1 MGIRVPGEA
10 ASLASDSVWMAP
22 PMPLSVRRS
31 SLALVVLVLTA
42 VPWLAAV
49 PAAPTEVGT
58 LWRVR
63 DGAGTVFIAGSLHQ
77 LRRDRAGLPP
87 SYGLAYGEA
96 ERLAME
102 LDMDALSPAALA
114 GELVARALD
123 PNGRSL
129 RDGLPAA
136 AWRSLQPRLA
146 GLGLPEAAIDRFEP
160 WAVALLL
167 ASAEFLQRGYSPDS
181 GVEGQ
186 LQARAAADRK
196 PIDGLETP
204 AQQFEL
210 FDGLPRTDQVQ
221 LLEVTLKELDWIGP
235 RLDALEAAW
244 RAGDLPRL
252 EALLLGDYRQR
263 PDLHERLVVR
273 RNAAWVAPVR
283 GFLRRPDDTLV
294 VVGLMHLLG
303 DRGLIALLR
312 QQGLKPERFVAGA
325 WRPDP

>member
-1 MGIRVPGEA
+1 MPQ
-10 ASLASDSVWMAP
+10 
-22 PMPLSVRRS
+22 PMPAPALRRPLAV
-31 SLALVVLVLTA
+31 LALL
-42 VPWLAAV
+42 LAAV
-49 PAAPTEVGT
+49 PALAAPLAAAEVGT
-58 LWRVR
+58 LWRLR

-87 SYGLAYGEA
+87 SYGQAYGEA

-102 LDMDALSPAALA
+102 LDMDAISPAALA

-123 PNGRSL
+123 SDGRSL
-129 RDGLPAA
+129 REGLPAPT
-136 AWRSLQPRLA
+136 WRALQPRLA

-167 ASAEFLQRGYSPDS
+167 ASAEFQQRGYSPDS

-204 AQQFEL
+204 AEQFEL
-210 FDGLPRTDQVQ
+210 FDGLPRTDQLQ
-221 LLEVTLKELDWIGP
+221 LLEVTLKELDGVGP
-235 RLDALEAAW
+235 RLDALEGAW

-252 EALLLGDYRQR
+252 EALLLGDYLKR
-263 PDLHERLVVR
+263 PDLYQRLVVR

-283 GFLRRPDDTLV
+283 GFLQRPDDTLV

-312 QQGLKPERFVAGA
+312 QQGLKPERFVDGA

>member
-1 MGIRVPGEA
+1 M
-10 ASLASDSVWMAP
+10 P
-22 PMPLSVRRS
+22 PPLRPSRLRSVRRRA
-31 SLALVVLVLTA
+31 LALAALV
-42 VPWLAAV
+42 LAAV
-49 PAAPTEVGT
+49 PAVAAFPGLASASAAAADVGT

-102 LDMDALSPAALA
+102 LDMDGISPAVLA
-114 GELVARALD
+114 GELVTRALD
-123 PNGRSL
+123 PDGRSL

-136 AWRSLQPRLA
+136 SWRTLQPRLA
-146 GLGLPEAAIDRFEP
+146 GLGLPEAVIDRFEP

-167 ASAEFLQRGYSPDS
+167 ASAEFLQRGYSPES

-186 LQARAAADRK
+186 LQASAAADRK

-204 AQQFEL
+204 AEQFEL

-221 LLEVTLKELDWIGP
+221 LLEVTLKELDGVGP
-235 RLDALEAAW
+235 RLDALEGAW
-244 RAGDLPRL
+244 RAGDLQRL

-263 PDLHERLVVR
+263 PDLHERLVLR

-303 DRGLIALLR
+303 ERGLIALLR

>member
-1 MGIRVPGEA
+1 MASPGSGEVTWL
-10 ASLASDSVWMAP
+10 ASLGLWMP
-22 PMPLSVRRS
+22 LPMPPQMPRSMRR
-31 SLALVVLVLTA
+31 LLVAVAALV
-42 VPWLAAV
+42 LATF
-49 PAAPTEVGT
+49 PAAAAEVGT

-102 LDMDALSPAALA
+102 LDMDAISPATLA

-123 PNGRSL
+123 PDGRSL
-129 RDGLPAA
+129 RDGLPPAT
-136 AWRSLQPRLA
+136 WRTLQPRLA

-186 LQARAAADRK
+186 LQARAATDRK

-204 AQQFEL
+204 AEQFEL

-221 LLEVTLKELDWIGP
+221 LLDVTLKELDGVGP
-235 RLDALEAAW
+235 RLDALEDAW

-273 RNAAWVAPVR
+273 RNGAWVAPVR

-294 VVGLMHLLG
+294 VVGLMHLMG

-312 QQGLKPERFVAGA
+312 QQGLKPERFVDGA

>member
-1 MGIRVPGEA
+1 M
-10 ASLASDSVWMAP
+10 LAMA
-22 PMPLSVRRS
+22 LRRC
-31 SLALVVLVLTA
+31 LALAALL
-42 VPWLAAV
+42 LGAV
-49 PAAPTEVGT
+49 PAAAAEVGT
-58 LWRVR
+58 LWRLR

-102 LDMDALSPAALA
+102 LDLDAIGPAELA

-123 PNGRSL
+123 PDGRSL
-129 RDGLPAA
+129 REGLPAA
-136 AWRSLQPRLA
+136 AWRDLQPRLA
-146 GLGLPEAAIDRFEP
+146 GLGLPETAIDRFEP

-167 ASAEFLQRGYSPDS
+167 ASAGFLQRGYAPDS

-210 FDGLPRTDQVQ
+210 FDGLPRTDQIR
-221 LLEVTLKELDWIGP
+221 LLEVTLKELDGIGP

-263 PDLHERLVVR
+263 PDLFQRLVAR

-312 QQGLKPERFVAGA
+312 QQGLKPERFVDGG
-325 WRPDP
+325 WRLDP

>member
-1 MGIRVPGEA
+1 
-10 ASLASDSVWMAP
+10 
-22 PMPLSVRRS
+22 MPLSVRRS

-42 VPWLAAV
+42 VPGLAAAA
-49 PAAPTEVGT
+49 AAPAEVGT

-114 GELVARALD
+114 SELVARALD
-123 PNGRSL
+123 PDGRSL
-129 RDGLPAA
+129 HEGLPAA
-136 AWRSLQPRLA
+136 TWRTLQPRLA

-186 LQARAAADRK
+186 LQARATVDRK

-204 AQQFEL
+204 AEQFDL
-210 FDGLPRTDQVQ
+210 FDRLPRTDQVQ
-221 LLEVTLKELDWIGP
+221 LLEVTLKELDGVGP
-235 RLDALEAAW
+235 RLDALEGAW
-244 RAGDLPRL
+244 RGGDLPRL

-273 RNAAWVAPVR
+273 RNQAWVAPVR
-283 GFLRRPDDTLV
+283 GFLRRPDDTMV

-312 QQGLKPERFVAGA
+312 QQGLKPERFVEGA

>member
-1 MGIRVPGEA
+1 MPQ
-10 ASLASDSVWMAP
+10 
-22 PMPLSVRRS
+22 PMPALALRR
-31 SLALVVLVLTA
+31 SLALLALL
-42 VPWLAAV
+42 LAAV
-49 PAAPTEVGT
+49 PAVAAIPAVAAEVGT

-102 LDMDALSPAALA
+102 LDMDAISPAALA
-114 GELVARALD
+114 GQLVARALD
-123 PNGRSL
+123 PDGRSL
-129 RDGLPAA
+129 RDDLPAA
-136 AWRSLQPRLA
+136 AWRTLQPRLA

-186 LQARAAADRK
+186 LQARAAADHK

-204 AQQFEL
+204 AEQFEL
-210 FDGLPRTDQVQ
+210 FDGLPRIDQVQ
-221 LLEVTLKELDWIGP
+221 LLEVTLKELDGVGP
-235 RLDALEAAW
+235 RLDALEGAW

-252 EALLLGDYRQR
+252 EALLLGDYLKR
-263 PDLHERLVVR
+263 PDLYQRLVVR

-303 DRGLIALLR
+303 DQGLIALLR
-312 QQGLKPERFVAGA
+312 QQGLKPERFVDGA

>member
-1 MGIRVPGEA
+1 MPA
-10 ASLASDSVWMAP
+10 LA
-22 PMPLSVRRS
+22 LRR
-31 SLALVVLVLTA
+31 SLALVVLL
-42 VPWLAAV
+42 LAAV
-49 PAAPTEVGT
+49 PAFPALPAVLAVPAAAAEVGT

-63 DGAGTVFIAGSLHQ
+63 DGAGTVYIAGSLHQ

-102 LDMDALSPAALA
+102 LDMDAISPAALA
-114 GELVARALD
+114 GELVTRALAPD
-123 PNGRSL
+123 GRSL
-129 RDGLPAA
+129 REGLPPAT
-136 AWRSLQPRLA
+136 WRALQPRLA
-146 GLGLPEAAIDRFEP
+146 GLGLPEAAIERFEP

-167 ASAEFLQRGYSPDS
+167 ASAAFLEQGYTPAS

-210 FDGLPRTDQVQ
+210 FDGLPRTDQLQ
-221 LLEVTLKELDWIGP
+221 LLEVTLKELDGMGP
-235 RLDALEAAW
+235 RLDALEGAW
-244 RAGDLPRL
+244 RAGDLSRL
-252 EALLLGDYRQR
+252 EALLLDDYRRR
-263 PDLHERLVVR
+263 PDLLERLVVR
-273 RNAAWVAPVR
+273 RNAAWVAPVQ